1 MNNPEKK
8 NVPIYF
14 YYLTISKQMESQD
27 NSKYDIEQ
35 IKESFSNLLE
45 YVLDKELTVR
55 KKNIIN
61 SEKIIWLD
69 SYENL
74 KDGNYNLIF
83 KSAKYNHVRN
93 EIDTETMTEHGT
105 RKNPQD
111 GDEEKTHLCIRFFKG
126 NNRFLTVYESN
137 HCGLT
142 LKSIVDYLNEQ
153 FKLYNEDLQEK
164 YHYSIEYEAMPG
176 EDFLSAIQ
184 KSKTTSVLKLTVSKE
199 DIKDDFMKFAGRTDI
214 ADEIEISLKR
224 PRGIKKFPENLI
236 KEYYDDSQD
245 KRKGKIK
252 KIAIKGTNE
261 FGDFEVDS
269 ELMRMKHYLTVNKE
283 ILTKE
288 VDSKDFFIQAQVFI
302 TEMRKK

>member
-1 MNNPEKK
+1 MNNPDKK
-8 NVPIYF
+8 KVPIYF

-35 IKESFSNLLE
+35 IKESFSNFLE

-111 GDEEKTHLCIRFFKG
+111 GDEEKTHLCIRF
-126 NNRFLTVYESN
+126 
-137 HCGLT
+137 
-142 LKSIVDYLNEQ
+142 
-153 FKLYNEDLQEK
+153 
-164 YHYSIEYEAMPG
+164 
-176 EDFLSAIQ
+176 
-184 KSKTTSVLKLTVSKE
+184 
-199 DIKDDFMKFAGRTDI
+199 IK
-214 ADEIEISLKR
+214 
-224 PRGIKKFPENLI
+224 
-236 KEYYDDSQD
+236 
-245 KRKGKIK
+245 
-252 KIAIKGTNE
+252 
-261 FGDFEVDS
+261 
-269 ELMRMKHYLTVNKE
+269 
-283 ILTKE
+283 
-288 VDSKDFFIQAQVFI
+288 
-302 TEMRKK
+302 